1 VPDAS
6 GITKRE
12 HLESVE
18 RQVGH
23 SLKELETPT
32 EFPNV
37 LANVWSAFCA
47 LSNCRSQGF
56 SGPNPI
62 SYRDIKDYKELTESP
77 ISPKEVNLIRE
88 LDGVYMRT
96 ANG

>member
-1 VPDAS
+1 
-6 GITKRE
+6 
-12 HLESVE
+12 
-18 RQVGH
+18 
-23 SLKELETPT
+23 LKELEPPT
-32 EFPNV
+32 EFPNI
-37 LANVWSAFCA
+37 LANVWSAFIA
-47 LSNCRSQGF
+47 LNNCRSQGF